1 MADLSANNIT
11 AQPQQGHDPRVDQQ
25 VGYIRAT
32 FENVREIISEQQPV
46 HTFGSFCTSL
56 PKSNQSLPIIPK
68 VINLKAVSV
77 RIAQYT
83 GESERS

>member
-32 FENVREIISEQQPV
+32 FENVREITSEQQPV
-46 HTFGSFCTSL
+46 HTFGSFCT
-56 PKSNQSLPIIPK
+56 SLPIIPK

-83 GESERS
+83 GEPEQS